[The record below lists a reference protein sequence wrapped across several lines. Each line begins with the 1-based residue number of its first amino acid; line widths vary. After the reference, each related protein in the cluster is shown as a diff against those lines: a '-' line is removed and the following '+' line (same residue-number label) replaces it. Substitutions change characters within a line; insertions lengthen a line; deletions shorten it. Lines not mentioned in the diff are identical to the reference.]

1 MGRHKVDHPLHLNWQ
16 IAVRRR
22 RTNGEGFEESA
33 GSFHKH
39 QFRIFVF
46 LCARLSKPKGQ
57 RSKGVR
63 KRLNAALNAS
73 DAALETDLGI

>member
-1 MGRHKVDHPLHLNWQ
+1 VDHPFHLNRQ
-16 IAVRRR
+16 ITVGRR

-33 GSFHKH
+33 GSFHEH
-39 QFRIFVF
+39 SFRIFIF
-46 LCARLSKPKGQ
+46 LCARLTKPKGQ

-73 DAALETDLGI
+73 DAALETDLRI